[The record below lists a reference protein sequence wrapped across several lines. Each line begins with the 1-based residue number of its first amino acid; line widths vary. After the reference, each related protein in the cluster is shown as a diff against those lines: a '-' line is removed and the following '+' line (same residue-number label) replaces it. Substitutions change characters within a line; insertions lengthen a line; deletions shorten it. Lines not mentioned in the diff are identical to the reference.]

1 MSFFHFFFYMALIS
15 KYEIAKFKK
24 PFDNQIKK
32 KAGRKMENEQIR
44 HATKESYQHYS
55 VKLLTLFHKSF
66 KLAYRPARNAG
77 VLGLLGGSEVRF
89 WDEIS

>member
-1 MSFFHFFFYMALIS
+1 
-15 KYEIAKFKK
+15 
-24 PFDNQIKK
+24 
-32 KAGRKMENEQIR
+32 MENEQIG

-66 KLAYRPARNAG
+66 KLAHRPARNAG